1 MKNIYY
7 QEKQENLCA
16 NFFLTPQLSDLGWKN
31 LEKWDLKLKHELKSF
46 SCKIL
51 NITTLTP
58 TKEKKKI
65 KLILHKGVKS

>member
-1 MKNIYY
+1 MQI
-7 QEKQENLCA
+7 
-16 NFFLTPQLSDLGWKN
+16 FFLTLQLSDLGWKN

-58 TKEKKKI
+58 TKEKKKF
-65 KLILHKGVKS
+65 KLILQKGVKS